1 MFKSV
6 WYYNLTKPPLAPPD
20 WIFPPVWS
28 ILYFSMLV
36 ALLLYLFKPAQNK
49 KSGYIY
55 FAVQLILNLLWA
67 IVFFYLKNM
76 FLALIVIIL
85 LDIFVILTIKSF
97 YKVSKI
103 SGLILIPYLIWI
115 LFATYLNIGYLVLNA
130 QDSKKYIAE
139 LLFAEF

>member
-6 WYYNLTKPPLAPPD
+6 WYYNLLKPPFAPPN
-20 WIFPPVWS
+20 WIFSPVWS
-28 ILYFSMLV
+28 ILYFTILV
-36 ALLLYLFKPAQNK
+36 AFLLYIFKLAPNK

-55 FAVQLILNLLWA
+55 FATQLIFNFLWTP
-67 IVFFYLKNM
+67 IFFYLKNIV
-76 FLALIVIIL
+76 FALIVIIL

-103 SGLILIPYLIWI
+103 SALILIPYLIWI

-130 QDSKKYIAE
+130 
-139 LLFAEF
+139 

>member
-49 KSGYIY
+49 KSDYIY
-55 FAVQLILNLLWA
+55 FIAQLFLNLLWA
-67 IVFFYLKNM
+67 PVFFYLKNM

-97 YKVSKI
+97 YKVSKL
-103 SGLILIPYLIWI
+103 SALILIPYLIWI

-130 QDSKKYIAE
+130 
-139 LLFAEF
+139 

>member
-103 SGLILIPYLIWI
+103 PGLILIPYLIWI

-130 QDSKKYIAE
+130 
-139 LLFAEF
+139 

>member
-55 FAVQLILNLLWA
+55 FAVQLILNLLWTP
-67 IVFFYLKNM
+67 VFFYLQNIV
-76 FLALIVIIL
+76 LALIVIIL

-130 QDSKKYIAE
+130 
-139 LLFAEF
+139 

>member
-55 FAVQLILNLLWA
+55 FAVQLILNLLWTPA
-67 IVFFYLKNM
+67 FFYLQNIV
-76 FLALIVIIL
+76 LALIVIIL

-115 LFATYLNIGYLVLNA
+115 LFATYLNIGYLCCIIFIWKNH
-130 QDSKKYIAE
+130 IIN
-139 LLFAEF
+139 LLLVY

>member
-6 WYYNLTKPPLAPPD
+6 WYYNLTKPPLAPPE
-20 WIFPPVWS
+20 WIFLAVWS

-55 FAVQLILNLLWA
+55 FAVQLILNLLWTPA
-67 IVFFYLKNM
+67 FFYLQNII
-76 FLALIVIIL
+76 LALIVIIL

-103 SGLILIPYLIWI
+103 SGLILMPYLLWI

-130 QDSKKYIAE
+130 
-139 LLFAEF
+139 

>member
-36 ALLLYLFKPAQNK
+36 ALLLYLFKPTQNK

-55 FAVQLILNLLWA
+55 FIAQLFLNLLWA
-67 IVFFYLKNM
+67 PVFFYLKNM

-103 SGLILIPYLIWI
+103 SGLILMPYLLWI

-130 QDSKKYIAE
+130 
-139 LLFAEF
+139 

>member
-103 SGLILIPYLIWI
+103 SGLILIPDLIWI

-130 QDSKKYIAE
+130 
-139 LLFAEF
+139 

>member
-1 MFKSV
+1 MFTSS
-6 WYYNLTKPPLAPPD
+6 WYYNLLKPPLAPPD

-28 ILYFSMLV
+28 ILYFSILV

-55 FAVQLILNLLWA
+55 FIAQLFLNLLWA
-67 IVFFYLKNM
+67 PVFFYLKNM

-115 LFATYLNIGYLVLNA
+115 LSATYLNIGYLVLNA
-130 QDSKKYIAE
+130 
-139 LLFAEF
+139 

>member
-36 ALLLYLFKPAQNK
+36 ALLLYLFKPSQNK

-55 FAVQLILNLLWA
+55 FAVQLILNLLWTPA
-67 IVFFYLKNM
+67 FFYLQNII
-76 FLALIVIIL
+76 LALIVIIL

-103 SGLILIPYLIWI
+103 SGLILMPYLLWI
-115 LFATYLNIGYLVLNA
+115 LFATYLNIGYLCCKICIWKNHIINPLSV
-130 QDSKKYIAE
+130 
-139 LLFAEF
+139 F

>member
-36 ALLLYLFKPAQNK
+36 ALFLYLFKPAQNK
-49 KSGYIY
+49 KLGYIY
-55 FAVQLILNLLWA
+55 FIAQLILNFLWTPT
-67 IVFFYLKNM
+67 FFYLQNIV
-76 FLALIVIIL
+76 LALIVIIL

-130 QDSKKYIAE
+130 
-139 LLFAEF
+139 

>member
-36 ALLLYLFKPAQNK
+36 ALLLYLFKPSQNK

-55 FAVQLILNLLWA
+55 FIAQLILNLLWTPA
-67 IVFFYLKNM
+67 FFYLQNIV
-76 FLALIVIIL
+76 LALIVIIL

-103 SGLILIPYLIWI
+103 SALILIPYLVWI
-115 LFATYLNIGYLVLNA
+115 LFATYLNIGYFVLNA
-130 QDSKKYIAE
+130 
-139 LLFAEF
+139 

>member
-6 WYYNLTKPPLAPPD
+6 WYYNLTNPPLAPPD

-97 YKVSKI
+97 YKISKI
-103 SGLILIPYLIWI
+103 SGLILIPYLLWI

-130 QDSKKYIAE
+130 
-139 LLFAEF
+139 

>member
-36 ALLLYLFKPAQNK
+36 ALLLYLFKPSQNK

-55 FAVQLILNLLWA
+55 FIAQLFLNLLWTPA
-67 IVFFYLKNM
+67 FFYLQNIV
-76 FLALIVIIL
+76 LALIVIIL

-97 YKVSKI
+97 YKISKI
-103 SGLILIPYLIWI
+103 SGLILIPYLLWI

-130 QDSKKYIAE
+130 
-139 LLFAEF
+139 

>member
-6 WYYNLTKPPLAPPD
+6 WYYNLTKPPFAPPD

-36 ALLLYLFKPAQNK
+36 ALLLYLFKPSQNK

-55 FAVQLILNLLWA
+55 FIAQLILNLLWTPA
-67 IVFFYLKNM
+67 FFYLQNIV
-76 FLALIVIIL
+76 LALIVIIL

-130 QDSKKYIAE
+130 
-139 LLFAEF
+139 

>member
-20 WIFPPVWS
+20 WIFPSVWS
-28 ILYFSMLV
+28 ILYFSMLI

-130 QDSKKYIAE
+130 
-139 LLFAEF
+139 

>member
-36 ALLLYLFKPAQNK
+36 ALLLYLFKPTQNK

-55 FAVQLILNLLWA
+55 FIAQLFLNLLWTPA
-67 IVFFYLKNM
+67 FFYLQNIV
-76 FLALIVIIL
+76 LALIVIIL

-103 SGLILIPYLIWI
+103 SCLILIPYLVWI
-115 LFATYLNIGYLVLNA
+115 LFATYFNIGYLVLNA
-130 QDSKKYIAE
+130 
-139 LLFAEF
+139 

>member
-20 WIFPPVWS
+20 WIFPTVWS

-36 ALLLYLFKPAQNK
+36 ALLLYLFKSAQNK

-55 FAVQLILNLLWA
+55 FITQLFLNLLWTPA
-67 IVFFYLKNM
+67 FFYLQNIV
-76 FLALIVIIL
+76 LALIVIIL

-103 SGLILIPYLIWI
+103 SCLILIPYLVWI

-130 QDSKKYIAE
+130 
-139 LLFAEF
+139 

>member
-36 ALLLYLFKPAQNK
+36 ALLLYLFKPSQNK

-55 FAVQLILNLLWA
+55 FIAQLFLNLLWA
-67 IVFFYLKNM
+67 PVFFYLKNM

-103 SGLILIPYLIWI
+103 SSLILIPYLIWI

-130 QDSKKYIAE
+130 
-139 LLFAEF
+139 

>member
-6 WYYNLTKPPLAPPD
+6 WHYNLTKPPLAPPD

-130 QDSKKYIAE
+130 
-139 LLFAEF
+139 

>member
-36 ALLLYLFKPAQNK
+36 ALLLYLFKPTQNK

-55 FAVQLILNLLWA
+55 FIAQLFLNLLWTPA
-67 IVFFYLKNM
+67 FFYLQNIV
-76 FLALIVIIL
+76 LALIVIIL

-103 SGLILIPYLIWI
+103 SCLILIPYLVWI

-130 QDSKKYIAE
+130 
-139 LLFAEF
+139 

>member
-36 ALLLYLFKPAQNK
+36 ALLLYLFKPSQNK
-49 KSGYIY
+49 KLGYIY
-55 FAVQLILNLLWA
+55 FIAQLILNFLWTPT
-67 IVFFYLKNM
+67 FFYLQNIV
-76 FLALIVIIL
+76 LALIVIIL

-103 SGLILIPYLIWI
+103 SGLILMPYLLWI

-130 QDSKKYIAE
+130 
-139 LLFAEF
+139 

>member
-36 ALLLYLFKPAQNK
+36 ALLLYLFKPSQNK

-55 FAVQLILNLLWA
+55 FIAQLILNFLWTPT
-67 IVFFYLKNM
+67 FFYLQNIV
-76 FLALIVIIL
+76 LALIVIIL

-103 SGLILIPYLIWI
+103 SGLILMPYLLWI

-130 QDSKKYIAE
+130 
-139 LLFAEF
+139 

>member
-36 ALLLYLFKPAQNK
+36 ALLLYLFKTAQNK

-55 FAVQLILNLLWA
+55 FIAQLILNFLWTPT
-67 IVFFYLKNM
+67 FFYLQNIV
-76 FLALIVIIL
+76 LALIVIIL

-103 SGLILIPYLIWI
+103 SSLILIPYLIWI

-130 QDSKKYIAE
+130 
-139 LLFAEF
+139 

>member
-28 ILYFSMLV
+28 TLYFSMLV

-49 KSGYIY
+49 KSVYIY
-55 FAVQLILNLLWA
+55 FIAQLFLNLLWA
-67 IVFFYLKNM
+67 PVFFYLKNM

-130 QDSKKYIAE
+130 
-139 LLFAEF
+139 

>member
-36 ALLLYLFKPAQNK
+36 ALLLYLFKLAQNK

-55 FAVQLILNLLWA
+55 FIAQLFLNLLWTPA
-67 IVFFYLKNM
+67 FFYLQNIV
-76 FLALIVIIL
+76 LALIVIIL

-103 SGLILIPYLIWI
+103 SCLILIPYLVWI

-130 QDSKKYIAE
+130 
-139 LLFAEF
+139 

>member
-1 MFKSV
+1 MLKSV

-55 FAVQLILNLLWA
+55 FIAQLFLNLLWA
-67 IVFFYLKNM
+67 PVFFYLKNM

-103 SGLILIPYLIWI
+103 SSLILIPYLIWI

-130 QDSKKYIAE
+130 
-139 LLFAEF
+139 

>member
-49 KSGYIY
+49 KSGYID
-55 FAVQLILNLLWA
+55 FIAQLILNLLSTPA
-67 IVFFYLKNM
+67 FFYLKNM

-130 QDSKKYIAE
+130 
-139 LLFAEF
+139 

>member
-1 MFKSV
+1 MFTSS
-6 WYYNLTKPPLAPPD
+6 WYYNLLKPPLAPPD

-36 ALLLYLFKPAQNK
+36 ALLLYLFKLAQNK

-55 FAVQLILNLLWA
+55 FIAQLILNLLWTPA
-67 IVFFYLKNM
+67 FFYLQNIV
-76 FLALIVIIL
+76 LALIVIIL

-103 SGLILIPYLIWI
+103 SGLILMPYLLWI
-115 LFATYLNIGYLVLNA
+115 LFATYLNIGYLILNA
-130 QDSKKYIAE
+130 
-139 LLFAEF
+139 

>member
-36 ALLLYLFKPAQNK
+36 ALLLYLFKPSQNK
-49 KSGYIY
+49 KSGYID
-55 FAVQLILNLLWA
+55 FIAQLILNLLWTPA
-67 IVFFYLKNM
+67 FFYLQNIV
-76 FLALIVIIL
+76 LALIVIIL

-97 YKVSKI
+97 YRVSKI
-103 SGLILIPYLIWI
+103 SGLILMPYLLWI

-130 QDSKKYIAE
+130 
-139 LLFAEF
+139 

>member
-6 WYYNLTKPPLAPPD
+6 WYYNLIKPPFVPPN

-28 ILYFSMLV
+28 ILYLTLFV
-36 ALLLYLFKPAQNK
+36 ALLLYVFKPSQNK

-55 FAVQLILNLLWA
+55 FATQLILNLLWTPA
-67 IVFFYLKNM
+67 FFYLKNIV
-76 FLALIVIIL
+76 LPLIVIIL

-103 SGLILIPYLIWI
+103 SALILIPYLIWI
-115 LFATYLNIGYLVLNA
+115 LFATYLSIGYLVLNG
-130 QDSKKYIAE
+130 
-139 LLFAEF
+139 